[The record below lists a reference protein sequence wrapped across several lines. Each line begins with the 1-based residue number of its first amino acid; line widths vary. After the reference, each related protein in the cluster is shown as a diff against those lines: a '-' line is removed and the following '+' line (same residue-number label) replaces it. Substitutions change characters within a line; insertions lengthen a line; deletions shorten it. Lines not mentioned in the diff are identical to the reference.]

1 MEHSTRRAWLLRAGN
16 AAAMAALGG
25 PWTADGSE
33 NPQSPGKTAPSNSQG
48 AVPTPSPLVTAMQR
62 AAQCCLAWL
71 DSRHHWRPTGGY
83 EIAHDTGRWWDA
95 MLRLQAATGFAI
107 PAEQDTAMHE
117 NVRALGDNVAG
128 LLTNDGRTA
137 LPGGTAQVNPHNFR
151 ESMLAYSALV
161 RQRRD
166 ALAMQ
171 LGRRLVETTR
181 RMLEPDGQMAYAR
194 LAGLMKLPLSTDPS
208 MVQCSPPGEWFD
220 ATGTTGRALE
230 GFVCF
235 HEASGDATA
244 GDLAE
249 TLARV
254 HLRHVVRPDGRI
266 PPALLDRKNIGHNHS
281 YLGTLRGLLRYGLS
295 TGRREF
301 VGAVAKTYRH
311 GLFGAVVSYS
321 GWTPHDLGRSRFP
334 NEHGDPVGEHASCA
348 DVIQLALWLAMQ
360 AGHIDLLDDVERL
373 LRARILPSQ
382 IVNPT
387 QPRQH
392 GGWGA
397 YGHPF
402 GRGCILDVFAAVLSV
417 LTEVHRAA
425 VIRSADGAVSVNLH
439 FSIQTPLASVEAIRG
454 ERGCTRI
461 RLPQVGTMRIRVPGW
476 SPRTSVRVR
485 TAGRPMAVVWDGP
498 YVVVPASEVRA
509 GEPVE
514 VEYDLPERTTVET
527 MPVSRRQFRLQW
539 RGDEVAAC
547 DPEAP
552 IYPARKGA
560 TKV

>member
-1 MEHSTRRAWLLRAGN
+1 M
-16 AAAMAALGG
+16 
-25 PWTADGSE
+25 
-33 NPQSPGKTAPSNSQG
+33 
-48 AVPTPSPLVTAMQR
+48 
-62 AAQCCLAWL
+62 
-71 DSRHHWRPTGGY
+71 
-83 EIAHDTGRWWDA
+83 HDN
-95 MLRLQAATGFAI
+95 L
-107 PAEQDTAMHE
+107 
-117 NVRALGDNVAG
+117 RALGDNVAG

-151 ESMLAYSALV
+151 ESMLAYSAMV
-161 RQRRD
+161 RLRRD
-166 ALAMQ
+166 ELALR

-235 HEASGDATA
+235 HEASGDAA
-244 GDLAE
+244 ARDLAE
-249 TLARV
+249 TLAKV

-281 YLGTLRGLLRYGLS
+281 YLGTLRGLLRYGLC

-301 VGAVAKTYRH
+301 VDSVAKTYRH

-348 DVIQLALWLAMQ
+348 DVVQLALWLAMQ
-360 AGHIDLLDDVERL
+360 AGQTDLLDDVERL

-387 QPRQH
+387 HPRQH

-425 VIRSADGAVSVNLH
+425 VARSADGAVSVNLH
-439 FSIQTPLASVEAIRG
+439 FSIQTPLASVEAVRG
-454 ERGCTRI
+454 ARGCTRV
-461 RLPQVGTMRIRVPGW
+461 RLADTGTLRIRVPGW

-485 TAGRPMAVVWDGP
+485 TAGHPLAVVWDGS
-498 YVVVPASEVRA
+498 YVVVPASKVRA
-509 GEPVE
+509 GEPTE
-514 VEYDLPERTTVET
+514 VEYELPERTTVET
-527 MPVSRRQFRLQW
+527 MPVSRRQFRLEW
-539 RGDEVAAC
+539 RGDEVTAC

-552 IYPARKGA
+552 IYPAKKPA
-560 TKV
+560 AKV